1 MAGADSFQCN
11 SCVCLGDP
19 PEAEAAPAAGVVVV
33 NPLEMGLPQL
43 STTAA
48 LLLSESRLFFHGDEL
63 AEAETLRRWWGFFEA
78 TAAGEA
84 MSCG

>member
-1 MAGADSFQCN
+1 MAGPDSFQCN
-11 SCVCLGDP
+11 SCVCLGDLFS
-19 PEAEAAPAAGVVVV
+19 AGFAVVV